1 MLSKKNKRPSA
12 LKKLRRLGNVTKKQS
27 IKASSEAKRE
37 LIAKETEAFLK
48 TGHEIKNVPF
58 CVSGPDPMARGKPV
72 THGQT

>member
-1 MLSKKNKRPSA
+1 M
-12 LKKLRRLGNVTKKQS
+12 TKKKS

-48 TGHEIKNVPF
+48 AGHEIKNIPNG
-58 CVSGPDPMARGKPV
+58 VSGQDPKARGKPV

>member
-1 MLSKKNKRPSA
+1 M
-12 LKKLRRLGNVTKKQS
+12 TKKQS